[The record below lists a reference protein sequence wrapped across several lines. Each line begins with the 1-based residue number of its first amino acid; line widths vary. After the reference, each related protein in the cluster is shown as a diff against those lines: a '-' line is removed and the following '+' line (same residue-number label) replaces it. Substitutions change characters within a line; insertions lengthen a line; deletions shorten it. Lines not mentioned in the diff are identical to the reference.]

1 MELNDFLV
9 QAYEM
14 KMRRSADLSPAFLS
28 TTLSALDDVLHGGV
42 ACGSLTE
49 VKETRTFFCKCQSQ
63 EEWLVKKDT
72 NDLMKTNVN

>member
-1 MELNDFLV
+1 MELNAFLV

-49 VKETRTFFCKCQSQ
+49 VKETRTFFLSVRARRKG
-63 EEWLVKKDT
+63 
-72 NDLMKTNVN
+72 